1 MVSDIAYAELG
12 LAPGATGPEVK
23 AAWRRLASQWHPDRN
38 PSAAAAG
45 RMQRIN
51 QAFEALRDAADPA
64 DHRADTDAAT
74 KTGPSAG
81 AAAGPAAPPRPAPT
95 PEPAADSAPPG
106 TPRRTLRR
114 KVKLSLEEAAL
125 GCIRVL
131 RGKERETCADCRGS
145 GQHSPAP
152 ACPACTGTGHCRQ
165 AGWYGLFSRLI
176 DCTDCQASGLL
187 HPACASCGGAGQ
199 RDSAGYRVTVRLP
212 PGVRNGDEL
221 HVDGRRMRP
230 GQSPGDL
237 LIRVELQAHPFFQ
250 LDAAGHL
257 HCELPVNGF
266 AWAAGRSVMVPTL
279 AGLQRLALVRD
290 QLDYTLPGQ
299 GFPLGRRG
307 PPGDLRLRI
316 VPSFPKA
323 WSTDQQILLDQLIVA
338 TAADRPGADP
348 RLQAWQ
354 QTLQAW
360 ERSHPHAPAN
370 AG

>member
-12 LAPGATGPEVK
+12 LAPGASEPEVK

-51 QAFEALRDAADPA
+51 QAWEALRHAGFPSSLGD
-64 DHRADTDAAT
+64 RAPGA
-74 KTGPSAG
+74 PSAARG
-81 AAAGPAAPPRPAPT
+81 AGPATPPRA
-95 PEPAADSAPPG
+95 EPAAEAAPPG
-106 TPRRTLRR
+106 PPRRTIRR
-114 KVKLSLEEAAL
+114 KVRLSLEEAAL
-125 GCIRVL
+125 GCTRVL
-131 RGKERETCADCRGS
+131 RGRERETCADCQGS
-145 GQHSPAP
+145 GQHRPAP
-152 ACPACTGTGHCRQ
+152 PCPACAGAGQSRQ
-165 AGWYGLFSRLI
+165 AGWYGLFSRLV
-176 DCTDCQASGLL
+176 DCADCQANGVLQQ
-187 HPACASCGGAGQ
+187 ACAGCGGAGQ
-199 RDSAGYRVTVRLP
+199 RDSPGYRVTVRLP

-250 LDAAGHL
+250 WDDAGQL

-290 QLDYTLPGQ
+290 RLDYTLAGE

-307 PPGDLRLRI
+307 PRGDLRLRI
-316 VPSFPKA
+316 VPSFPQA

-338 TAADRPGADP
+338 TGADSPGADP

-360 ERSHPHAPAN
+360 ERGRRRPQADA
-370 AG
+370 A